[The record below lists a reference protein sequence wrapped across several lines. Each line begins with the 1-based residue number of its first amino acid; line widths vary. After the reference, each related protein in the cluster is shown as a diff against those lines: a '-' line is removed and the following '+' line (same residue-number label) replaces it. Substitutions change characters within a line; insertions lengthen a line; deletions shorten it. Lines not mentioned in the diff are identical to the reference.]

1 MLTQSPVALAISS
14 PVQIVSNRK
23 RFFKSHHPAEGF
35 HTNLLG
41 RQTQRTD
48 LGGKC
53 RLSSNLT
60 TGGTEVDD
68 LHLIGV
74 EFGSYSQRKKIL
86 MLAIAWQKNAA
97 TKEMILTHGEGVR

>member
-1 MLTQSPVALAISS
+1 MQTYSIGPKIQLL
-14 PVQIVSNRK
+14 
-23 RFFKSHHPAEGF
+23 
-35 HTNLLG
+35 TNLLG

-53 RLSSNLT
+53 RLSTNLT
-60 TGGTEVDD
+60 TGGTKVDN

-74 EFGSYSQRKKIL
+74 ELRSYSQRKKFSC
-86 MLAIAWQKNAA
+86 QQSPGKECR